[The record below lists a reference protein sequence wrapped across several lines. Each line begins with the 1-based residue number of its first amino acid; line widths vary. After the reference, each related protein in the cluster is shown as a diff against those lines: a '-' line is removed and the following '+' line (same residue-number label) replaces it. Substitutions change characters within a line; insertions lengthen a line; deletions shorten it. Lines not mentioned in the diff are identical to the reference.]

1 MLPPPPGWG
10 DRSLGRLQAP
20 CRKDA
25 TWSSLAMRVGGRGGG
40 GDFEDSM
47 QMYVCMHVCM
57 NVCVCIYIYIDK

>member
-1 MLPPPPGWG
+1 MGWQKPWKAPGSLPEGCYVEF
-10 DRSLGRLQAP
+10 LGHE
-20 CRKDA
+20 
-25 TWSSLAMRVGGRGGG
+25 SGGKGGG